1 MHYTPPPRDPKAPPV
16 RINLLSDTQTRP
28 TAGMREAMA
37 RAEVGDEQ
45 IGDDPTVNQLCER
58 VADLL
63 GKEAAVFMPSGTMCN
78 VAATLVHCRPGDEI
92 LAHETAHIIAR
103 EGGAHAALGGF
114 QITPLKGEDGQF
126 SPEAF
131 KAALHPRSRY
141 QPPQTV
147 VSVEQ
152 TANIGG
158 GTIWKKAALDEV
170 VEIAKAN
177 GMATHMDGARL
188 LNATVATG
196 ISASDMAA
204 GWDSAWIDF
213 SKGLGAPIGGVIAG
227 SRAFIDE
234 VWRWKQRLGGSMRQ
248 AGVCA
253 AACVYALDHNVD
265 RLAEDHANA
274 RALARGLSQIA
285 GVEVQQPET
294 NLVFFK
300 PDGAGVSG
308 EKMVAALRP
317 RGVLLAMMDGRIRA
331 CTHLDVTADD
341 DRGDGRARQGDRARG
356 VGSGSIA
363 QKSGT
368 TPPARAGGV
377 VRLQRGDRLA
387 AATAAATTATTSAAT
402 TAAGIEQRRI
412 VTRIGVILGMDSGRG
427 SAASCGANARTAGQR
442 IVPQPHNANGSQ

>member
-1 MHYTPPPRDPKAPPV
+1 MPQKQLRNVMHYTPPPRDPKAPQV

-28 TAGMREAMA
+28 TPGMREAMA
-37 RAEVGDEQ
+37 KAEVGDEQ
-45 IGDDPTVNQLCER
+45 IGDDPTVNALCER

-114 QITPLKGEDGQF
+114 QITPLRGEDGQF
-126 SPEAF
+126 SPETL

-141 QPPQTV
+141 QPPQV
-147 VSVEQ
+147 LVSAEQ

-170 VEIAKAN
+170 VDIAKAN

-196 ISASDMAA
+196 ISARDMAS

-227 SRAFIDE
+227 SSAFIDE

-248 AGVCA
+248 AGICA
-253 AACVYALDHNVD
+253 AACIYALDHNVD

-274 RALARGLSQIA
+274 RALARGLSQIN
-285 GVEVQQPET
+285 GIEVQQPET

-308 EKMVAALRP
+308 ARMVAELRP
-317 RGVLLAMMDGRIRA
+317 RGVLLAIMDGRIRA
-331 CTHLDVTADD
+331 CTHLDVTADMIEEMVGHV
-341 DRGDGRARQGDRARG
+341 REIVRAA
-356 VGSGSIA
+356 
-363 QKSGT
+363 
-368 TPPARAGGV
+368 
-377 VRLQRGDRLA
+377 
-387 AATAAATTATTSAAT
+387 
-402 TAAGIEQRRI
+402 
-412 VTRIGVILGMDSGRG
+412 
-427 SAASCGANARTAGQR
+427 
-442 IVPQPHNANGSQ
+442 

>member
-1 MHYTPPPRDPKAPPV
+1 MHYTPALPDPRQTPV

-28 TAGMREAMA
+28 TSGMREAIA

-45 IGDDPTVNQLCER
+45 IGDDPTVNVLCER

-63 GKEAAVFMPSGTMCN
+63 GKQAAVFMPSGTMCN

-114 QITPLKGEDGQF
+114 QITPLSGADGKF
-126 SPEAF
+126 SPDTLRSAI
-131 KAALHPRSRY
+131 HPRSRY

-158 GTIWKKAALDEV
+158 GTIWSKAALDEV
-170 VEIAKAN
+170 VQIARQN

-188 LNATVATG
+188 LNACVASG
-196 ISASDMAA
+196 ISARDMAA

-213 SKGLGAPIGGVIAG
+213 SKGLGAPIGGVMAG
-227 SRAFIDE
+227 SRDFIDE

-253 AACVYALDHNVD
+253 AACVYALDHHVD

-274 RALARGLSQIA
+274 RALARGLSQIQ
-285 GVEVQQPET
+285 GIEVQQPET

-308 EKMVAALRP
+308 DAMVKALRQ

-331 CTHLDVTADD
+331 CTHLDVSAGMIEEMVGLVREIV
-341 DRGDGRARQGDRARG
+341 RGA
-356 VGSGSIA
+356 
-363 QKSGT
+363 
-368 TPPARAGGV
+368 
-377 VRLQRGDRLA
+377 
-387 AATAAATTATTSAAT
+387 
-402 TAAGIEQRRI
+402 
-412 VTRIGVILGMDSGRG
+412 
-427 SAASCGANARTAGQR
+427 
-442 IVPQPHNANGSQ
+442 

>member
-37 RAEVGDEQ
+37 TAEVGDEQ
-45 IGDDPTVNQLCER
+45 IGDDPTVNALCER
-58 VADLL
+58 VAGLL
-63 GKEAAVFMPSGTMCN
+63 
-78 VAATLVHCRPGDEI
+78 GDEI

-126 SPEAF
+126 SPDTF
-131 KAALHPRSRY
+131 RAALHPRSRY
-141 QPPQTV
+141 QPPQV
-147 VSVEQ
+147 LVSVEQ

-158 GTIWKKAALDEV
+158 GTIWKKAALDAV
-170 VEIAKAN
+170 AEIAKAN
-177 GMATHMDGARL
+177 GMATHVDGARL

-196 ISASDMAA
+196 ISARDMTA

-253 AACVYALDHNVD
+253 AACIYALDHHVA

-274 RALARGLSQIA
+274 RALARGLSQIE
-285 GVEVQQPET
+285 GIEVQQPET

-308 EKMVAALRP
+308 DRMVAALRP
-317 RGVLLAMMDGRIRA
+317 RGVLLAMMDGRVRA
-331 CTHLDVTADD
+331 CTHLDV
-341 DRGDGRARQGDRARG
+341 
-356 VGSGSIA
+356 
-363 QKSGT
+363 
-368 TPPARAGGV
+368 
-377 VRLQRGDRLA
+377 
-387 AATAAATTATTSAAT
+387 SAAQIEEMVGHVREIVR
-402 TAAGIEQRRI
+402 AA
-412 VTRIGVILGMDSGRG
+412 
-427 SAASCGANARTAGQR
+427 
-442 IVPQPHNANGSQ
+442 

>member
-1 MHYTPPPRDPKAPPV
+1 MHYTPAPRDPKATPV

-28 TAGMREAMA
+28 TPAMREAMA

-45 IGDDPTVNQLCER
+45 IGDDPTVNLLCER

-78 VAATLVHCRPGDEI
+78 VAATLSYCRPGDEI
-92 LAHETAHIIAR
+92 LAHVSAHIIAR

-114 QITPLKGEDGQF
+114 QITPLPGPDGQF
-126 SPEAF
+126 SPETF
-131 KAALHPRSRY
+131 RSALHPRSRY

-158 GTIWKKAALDEV
+158 GTIWKKADLDEIV
-170 VEIAKAN
+170 KIAKAN
-177 GMATHMDGARL
+177 GLATHMDGARL

-196 ISASDMAA
+196 IGARDMTA

-213 SKGLGAPIGGVIAG
+213 SKGLGAPVGGVIAG
-227 SRAFIDE
+227 SAAFIDD

-253 AACVYALDHNVD
+253 AACVHALDHHVD

-274 RALARGLSQIA
+274 RALARGLSQVN

-308 EKMVAALRP
+308 DKMVAELRKH
-317 RGVLLAMMDGRIRA
+317 GVLLAMMDGRIRA
-331 CTHLDVTADD
+331 CTHLDVTADMIEETVGLV
-341 DRGDGRARQGDRARG
+341 RGIVRG
-356 VGSGSIA
+356 A
-363 QKSGT
+363 
-368 TPPARAGGV
+368 
-377 VRLQRGDRLA
+377 
-387 AATAAATTATTSAAT
+387 
-402 TAAGIEQRRI
+402 
-412 VTRIGVILGMDSGRG
+412 
-427 SAASCGANARTAGQR
+427 
-442 IVPQPHNANGSQ
+442 

>member
-1 MHYTPPPRDPKAPPV
+1 MIYTPPPRDPKQPPV

-28 TAGMREAMA
+28 TPAMREAIA

-45 IGDDPTVNQLCER
+45 IGDDPTVNLLCER

-63 GKEAAVFMPSGTMCN
+63 GKEAAVFLPSGTMCN

-92 LAHETAHIIAR
+92 LAHETSHILAR

-114 QITPLKGEDGQF
+114 QITPLPGEAGQF
-126 SPEAF
+126 SPQTF
-131 KAALHPRSRY
+131 RAALHPRSRY

-158 GTIWKKAALDEV
+158 GTIWKKTVLDEV
-170 VEIAKAN
+170 VLIARAT

-188 LNATVATG
+188 LNACVATG
-196 ISASDMAA
+196 IPARDMAA

-227 SRAFIDE
+227 SREFIDQ

-248 AGVCA
+248 AGICA
-253 AACVYALDHNVD
+253 AACTFALDHHVD

-285 GVEVQQPET
+285 GIEVQQPET

-300 PDGAGVSG
+300 PDGAGIAG
-308 EKMVAALRP
+308 DKMVEALRK

-331 CTHLDVTADD
+331 CTHLDV
-341 DRGDGRARQGDRARG
+341 
-356 VGSGSIA
+356 
-363 QKSGT
+363 
-368 TPPARAGGV
+368 
-377 VRLQRGDRLA
+377 
-387 AATAAATTATTSAAT
+387 SAAMIEET
-402 TAAGIEQRRI
+402 VGIVREI
-412 VTRIGVILGMDSGRG
+412 VRE
-427 SAASCGANARTAGQR
+427 A
-442 IVPQPHNANGSQ
+442 